1 MSLKNKL
8 PKWLV
13 GAIFGTG
20 LLHAALVTV
29 VQHNEGYSERAYQDG
44 AGVWTICYG
53 ETKGITASQTRS
65 KAQCDAQLYQSLAE
79 HSVGLVG
86 LPEGLPDVAVLGA
99 LDAAYNIGVAGYGSS
114 TSKARL
120 AQKDYKGAAEAL
132 LWFKYITVNGKKYDC
147 SVAGNKL
154 CYGLW
159 KRRLW
164 QASAIR
170 GDYKTVQEA
179 LAALPR

>member
-1 MSLKNKL
+1 MSLKSKL

-13 GAIFGTG
+13 ATLFGTG
-20 LLHAALVTV
+20 LMHAALVTV

-53 ETKGITASQTRS
+53 ETKGVTASQTHS
-65 KAQCDAQLYQSLAE
+65 KAQCDAQLQASLGE
-79 HSVGLVG
+79 HAVALVG

-99 LDAAYNIGVAGYGSS
+99 LDMAYNIGVEGFASS
-114 TSKARL
+114 TAKARL
-120 AQKDYKGAAEAL
+120 AQKDYRGAADAVL
-132 LWFKYITVNGKKYDC
+132 RWKYITVNGQKFDC
-147 SVAGNKL
+147 STFGNTL

-179 LAALPR
+179 LAALPK